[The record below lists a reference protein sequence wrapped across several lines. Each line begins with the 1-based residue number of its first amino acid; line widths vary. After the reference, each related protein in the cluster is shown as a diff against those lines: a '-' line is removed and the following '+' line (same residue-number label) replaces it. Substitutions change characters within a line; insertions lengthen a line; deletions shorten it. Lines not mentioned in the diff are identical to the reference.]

1 MADQRKPQRPRSRPT
16 PRPGLVLRS
25 ILAICL
31 AGWVALAAYLF
42 FTPEPD
48 ELTRE
53 IDPVLGHA
61 LVFAAIAATA
71 LALVGPRRRGAPG
84 GVIVVGILGGIA
96 VEISQELAD
105 SPRGFQLI
113 DIAADTVGVAV
124 GVGIV
129 VLADRVLRRP
139 RLVAGLVAVGSSAL
153 LLAITTVAVIGPDEL
168 RELRACRGVS
178 ELTAD
183 RTVLR
188 IDPRTVV
195 IPGDRDGTAALEAQ
209 LAPLRTGDG
218 YRFSGAEAAGLDDAR
233 HLLCALRQAD
243 GFALT
248 ARLLD
253 VAPDQRG
260 PARVVT
266 LSNSTSEAAID
277 LQLGVDGDEFRLR
290 VRDGPW
296 WVHEW
301 SLPGVHAGP
310 VVVEVRYLD
319 GLLTVRVDGRLVH
332 EQTLDPDLGSWSYE
346 RPLTIGDEH
355 TGNRPLTATIAQLE
369 VRALTSGAGT
379 RAR

>member
-71 LALVGPRRRGAPG
+71 LALVGPRRRWGPA
-84 GVIVVGILGGIA
+84 GVIVAGIVGGIA
-96 VEISQELAD
+96 VEVSQELAD
-105 SPRGFQLI
+105 SPRGFQLV
-113 DIAADTVGVAV
+113 DIAADIVGVAV
-124 GVGIV
+124 GVTIV
-129 VLADRVLRRP
+129 VLADRILRRP
-139 RLVAGLVAVGSSAL
+139 RLVAGLVAIGSSTL

-168 RELRACRGVS
+168 RELRACRGVP

-183 RTVLR
+183 RTLLR
-188 IDPRTVV
+188 IDPQTVV
-195 IPGDRDGTAALEAQ
+195 VPGDGDGTATLEDQ
-209 LAPLRTGDG
+209 LAPRRAGDG
-218 YRFSGAEAAGLDDAR
+218 YRFPGPAAVGLDDTR
-233 HLLCALRQAD
+233 HLLCALRRAD

-260 PARVVT
+260 PARIVT
-266 LSNSTSEAAID
+266 LSTGTALADID
-277 LQLGVDGDEFRLR
+277 LQLGVDGDTFSLR
-290 VRDGPW
+290 IREGPW
-296 WVHEW
+296 WVHQW
-301 SLPGVHAGP
+301 SLPGLHAGP
-310 VVVEVRYLD
+310 VAVEVHYLD
-319 GLLTVRVDGRLVH
+319 GLLTVRVDGQLVH
-332 EQTLDPDLGSWSYE
+332 EERVDPDLGSWSYQ
-346 RPLTIGDEH
+346 RALTIGDEH
-355 TGNRPLTATIAQLE
+355 TGDRPLTATITDLE
-369 VRALTSGAGT
+369 IRALVSPVAG
-379 RAR
+379 